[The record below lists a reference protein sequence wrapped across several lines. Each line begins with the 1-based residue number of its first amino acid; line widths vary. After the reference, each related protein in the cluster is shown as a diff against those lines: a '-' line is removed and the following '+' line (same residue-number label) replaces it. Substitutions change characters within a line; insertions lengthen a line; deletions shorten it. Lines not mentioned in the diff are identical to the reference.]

1 MPYDPPRRAR
11 GVLLFGA
18 SSVVASHLQPFYLW
32 PGWSGEDASSTE
44 TAKMPIPSACKLQ
57 NARIYHNADAGNG
70 GDVVYTLRVNGA
82 DSAIVLTLASDVIGE
97 ATDTSTTVDLEA
109 GDLLSVEITKPGGS
123 IGNGALRP
131 VMTIEIAR

>member
-1 MPYDPPRRAR
+1 
-11 GVLLFGA
+11 
-18 SSVVASHLQPFYLW
+18 
-32 PGWSGEDASSTE
+32 
-44 TAKMPIPSACKLQ
+44 MPIPSACKLQ